1 MIISSGRGAGMPVE
15 ETSVEVSGV
24 ERTARMFERQ
34 ARGCAELGSPLYAGL
49 LRLAAEDLR
58 DGGPCAAAV
67 AGYEQ
72 APGPDAI
79 ALRLLG
85 GVHALVLTGRAP
97 GLAAHYPSA
106 GGVAEPARLDACWQE
121 FRVVVAAELPWIRDW
136 MSRPPQTNE
145 VGRSNLLIAGLL
157 RAGVEHPLPIRLFEL
172 GSSAGL
178 NLRPE
183 LFRYTAPGYAWG
195 DPDSLVQLDDAW
207 RGGVPTWLAEAAQA
221 LPALDVVERR
231 GCDLTPIDP
240 LTEVGALALRA
251 YVWAD
256 QPARFARLSGAL
268 RLAAERPARVQRLGA
283 AEFLR
288 GVQLREG
295 TLTVVWHSIM
305 KQYVPAAEW
314 AEVKVELAR
323 LAATSEPEAP
333 FAYVAFE
340 PERVGEAFPFRASV
354 RLGTRDRVLLAEAY
368 PHGLPAWAM

>member
-1 MIISSGRGAGMPVE
+1 MQTDNVGISGRDRAAG
-15 ETSVEVSGV
+15 
-24 ERTARMFERQ
+24 MFERQ
-34 ARGCAELGSPLYAGL
+34 ADGCAELGSPLYAEL
-49 LRLAAEDLR
+49 LRRGAADIR
-58 DGGPCAAAV
+58 AGGPCAAAV
-67 AGYEQ
+67 AGYER

-97 GLAAHYPSA
+97 ELAEHYPSV
-106 GGVAEPARLDACWQE
+106 GGAFDPARLDACWGA
-121 FRVVVAAELPWIRDW
+121 FRDVVAAQLPWIRDW
-136 MSRPPQTNE
+136 MTRPPQTNE
-145 VGRSNLLIAGLL
+145 VGRANLLITGLL
-157 RAGVEHPLPIRLFEL
+157 RANPQGLQVRLFEL

-178 NLRPE
+178 NLRPD

-195 DPDSLVQLDDAW
+195 DVDSPVRLEDAW
-207 RGGVPTWLAEAAQA
+207 QGGAPTWLAEAAQA
-221 LPALDVVERR
+221 RPALEIVERR

-240 LTEVGALALRA
+240 LTKDGALALRA

-268 RLAAERPARVQRLGA
+268 RLAAEQPAMVEPLGA

-288 GVQLREG
+288 GVSVREG

-314 AEVKVELAR
+314 AEVEVELAR
-323 LAATSEPEAP
+323 LAAQSAPEAP
-333 FAYVAFE
+333 FAHVAFE

-354 RLGTRDRVLLAEAY
+354 RVGERDREVLAEAY
-368 PHGLPAWAM
+368 PHGLPAWAL